1 MLFNHAFQPCFSTML
16 FNHGLQPRTST
27 TILKHG
33 LQPRHSNMTLN
44 HDTQQR
50 YSTMLLIHFNIF
62 FSQEG
67 DESLSGLSS
76 DEAYRRLCS
85 VVRHELMVFNQAN
98 NERWWRDFVKM
109 LQTSSVC
116 INWISLT
123 LVLFQVLLVVFG
135 YLFQDGRYNIVY
147 LDLLYFVI
155 SYGGNSQPVTYTF
168 SHIPGELCQSWR
180 Y

>member
-1 MLFNHAFQPCFSTML
+1 MFFNHAFQPCFSTML
-16 FNHGLQPRTST
+16 FNHAFQPRTST
-27 TILKHG
+27 SNFNLE
-33 LQPRHSNMTLN
+33 LQPR
-44 HDTQQR
+44 
-50 YSTMLLIHFNIF
+50 YSFSTILLIHFNIF

-98 NERWWRDFVKM
+98 SERWWRDFVKM

-135 YLFQDGRYNIVY
+135 YIFQDDRYNIVY

-155 SYGGNSQPVTYTF
+155 SYCGNSQPVTCTF
-168 SHIPGELCQSWR
+168 
-180 Y
+180 

>member
-1 MLFNHAFQPCFSTML
+1 MFLNHAFQPCFSTML
-16 FNHGLQPRTST
+16 FNHAFQPCFSTTDFNLKLQPRYSFST
-27 TILKHG
+27 I
-33 LQPRHSNMTLN
+33 
-44 HDTQQR
+44 
-50 YSTMLLIHFNIF
+50 LLIHFNIF

-67 DESLSGLSS
+67 DESLTGLSS

-135 YLFQDGRYNIVY
+135 YIFQDDRYSIVY

-155 SYGGNSQPVTYTF
+155 SYGGNSPPVTCILF
-168 SHIPGELCQSWR
+168 HI